1 MRPGACAKM
10 ERAWQGWGWLAR
22 EWSCTNTAGACQ
34 GRRERE
40 RESARD
46 RARGTWSNNGR
57 QGQFPKFA
65 VCFFF
70 PLFSP
75 LCLQLVAFHRQERVA
90 IFAEVCRVAN
100 RRRPRCRPP
109 AIQIIKEPGPEPAL
123 AGHGTGCGVRSQP
136 RLALGLCR
144 MLSTDYVGVG
154 DGMSTGVSTRV
165 STGWVAWL
173 MDVCEREL
181 GYECGSE

>member
-1 MRPGACAKM
+1 MAGLGLVGTRMELHKYGGCVPGTPRK
-10 ERAWQGWGWLAR
+10 RA
-22 EWSCTNTAGACQ
+22 
-34 GRRERE
+34 RERE
-40 RESARD
+40 GQSEGHLEQQWQARTISEV
-46 RARGTWSNNGR
+46 RGVF
-57 QGQFPKFA
+57 FP
-65 VCFFF
+65 

-109 AIQIIKEPGPEPAL
+109 AIQIIL
-123 AGHGTGCGVRSQP
+123 AGHGTGCGVRPQP